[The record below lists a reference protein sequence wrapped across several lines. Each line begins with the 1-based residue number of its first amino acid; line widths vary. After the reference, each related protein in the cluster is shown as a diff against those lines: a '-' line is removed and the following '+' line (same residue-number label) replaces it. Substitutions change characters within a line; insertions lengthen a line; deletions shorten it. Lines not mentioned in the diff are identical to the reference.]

1 MRSSLCDRP
10 PLRPSLEQ
18 ALQPLAKLLRGTAQQ
33 SCAFLSEPN
42 DAATHALYADAELL
56 GQSRRHGGSEG
67 LLELKARVVQI
78 ALDAERQLDLSVAAL
93 QQVHDALSRH
103 AHKRAPDSG
112 TGAKLE
118 V

>member
-18 ALQPLAKLLRGTAQQ
+18 ALQPPAKLLRCIAQR

-42 DAATHALYADAELL
+42 DAATDPLHADAELL
-56 GQSRRHGGSEG
+56 GKSRRHGGSEG

-78 ALDAERQLDLSVAAL
+78 ALDAERHLDLSVAAL

-103 AHKRAPDSG
+103 THKHAP
-112 TGAKLE
+112 
-118 V
+118 